1 MRHPGDGL
9 LRRLLDEPDGVAD
22 SDRSHV
28 GDCPSCTSRL
38 AEVSHDALDVGSALR
53 FDTDADV
60 DAGWERLLAGLE
72 NEAPGNR
79 APKNEAVR
87 RRRRLRRT
95 PVVAVVGVI
104 ALLGG
109 ASAAAAG
116 NWFQVFRTEKVAP
129 ITVPQADLV
138 RLPELEEFGQMRVES
153 RPMIRDVDDAR
164 AAREASG
171 LASPRITNLP
181 TGVTGQPRFLVGDK
195 VLGVFTFDRA
205 KAEKALGR
213 PIPEPPAGLTAT
225 EFRLTAGPGLA
236 AVWPG
241 NSGAPALMIGR
252 VVAPKGFSNGVPFET
267 ARDYLLSLPGLPE
280 SVSSQLK
287 AFTKEGGTLPLIV
300 NSTSE
305 SSFTTKVGKA
315 PATVLSTEGGAVSAV
330 FWVEG
335 DVINV
340 AGGSLSTDEVLR
352 VAREVRWAK

>member
-28 GDCPSCTSRL
+28 DDCPSCASRL
-38 AEVSHDALDVGSALR
+38 MAVSSDADDVASALR
-53 FDTDADV
+53 FDVDVDV
-60 DAGWERLLAGLE
+60 DAAWSRLLAGADH
-72 NEAPGNR
+72 EAPVPVR
-79 APKNEAVR
+79 PR
-87 RRRRLRRT
+87 RRWKRT
-95 PVVAVVGVI
+95 PFVAVVGVI

-116 NWFQVFRTEKVAP
+116 NWFQIFHTEQVTP

-138 RLPELEEFGQMRVES
+138 QLPELDEFGTMRVES
-153 RPMIRDVDDAR
+153 RPRIRDVDDAR
-164 AAREASG
+164 TAREATG

-181 TGVTGQPRFLVGDK
+181 MGVTGQPRFLVGDR

-213 PIPEPPAGLTAT
+213 PVPEPPAGLATT

-267 ARDYLLSLPGLPE
+267 ARDYLLSLPGLPA
-280 SVSSQLK
+280 SVSGQLK

-300 NSTSE
+300 NESSE

-315 PATVLSTEGGAVSAV
+315 PATVLTTDSGALSAV

-335 DVINV
+335 GFINV
-340 AGGSLSTDEVLR
+340 VGGSLSTDEVLR
-352 VAREVRWAK
+352 VAGETRWAK

>member
-9 LRRLLDEPDGVAD
+9 LRRLLDEPDGVTD

-28 GDCPSCTSRL
+28 DDCASCATRL
-38 AEVSHDALDVGSALR
+38 AEVSRDAADVESALR
-53 FDTDADV
+53 FDVDVDV
-60 DAGWERLLAGLE
+60 DAAWARLLDGAGH
-72 NEAPGNR
+72 EAPR
-79 APKNEAVR
+79 PVR
-87 RRRRLRRT
+87 QRRHLKRT
-95 PVVAVVGVI
+95 PVIAVVGVL

-116 NWFQVFRTEKVAP
+116 NWFQIFRTEQVTP

-138 RLPELEEFGQMRVES
+138 RLPELEEFGSMRVES
-153 RPMIRDVDDAR
+153 RPMIRDVEDAR
-164 AAREASG
+164 TAREATG

-181 TGVTGQPRFLVGDK
+181 AGVTGQPHFLVGDK

-213 PIPEPPAGLTAT
+213 AIPEPPPGLEAT

-236 AVWPG
+236 AVWPS

-267 ARDYLLSLPGLPE
+267 ARDYLLSLPGLPA
-280 SVSSQLK
+280 SVSGQLK
-287 AFTKEGGTLPLIV
+287 AFMKEGGTLPLIV
-300 NSTSE
+300 NEASE
-305 SSFTTKVGKA
+305 TSFTTKVGKA
-315 PATVLSTEGGAVSAV
+315 PATVLSTEGGSLSAV

-335 DVINV
+335 GFINV

-352 VAREVRWAK
+352 VARETRWAT

>member
-28 GDCPSCTSRL
+28 GDCPSCAARL
-38 AEVSHDALDVGSALR
+38 AEVSRDALDVGSALR
-53 FDTDADV
+53 FDTDTDV

-72 NEAPGNR
+72 NEAPQPVR
-79 APKNEAVR
+79 QR
-87 RRRRLRRT
+87 RRTVRT
-95 PVVAVVGVI
+95 PLVAAVGVI

-116 NWFQVFRTEKVAP
+116 NWFQIFRTEQVTP

-138 RLPELEEFGQMRVES
+138 RLPELEEFGAMRVES

-164 AAREASG
+164 TAREASG

-181 TGVTGQPRFLVGDK
+181 MGVTGQPRFLVGDK

-213 PIPEPPAGLTAT
+213 PVPEPPAGLAAT

-241 NSGAPALMIGR
+241 NSGVPALMIGR
-252 VVAPKGFSNGVPFET
+252 VVAPKGFSNGVPFDT

-300 NSTSE
+300 NAGTE
-305 SSFTTKVGKA
+305 TSFTTKVGKA

>member
-28 GDCPSCTSRL
+28 DGCATCSSRL
-38 AEVSHDALDVGSALR
+38 LAVSADAAEVEAALRLDV
-53 FDTDADV
+53 DVDV
-60 DAGWERLLAGLE
+60 DAAWACLVAAAGHE
-72 NEAPGNR
+72 SPR
-79 APKNEAVR
+79 PVR
-87 RRRRLRRT
+87 QRRRLKRT
-95 PVVAVVGVI
+95 PVIAVAGVL

-116 NWFQVFRTEKVAP
+116 NWFQIFRTEQVTP

-138 RLPELEEFGQMRVES
+138 QLPELDEFGTMRVES
-153 RPMIRDVDDAR
+153 RPRIRDVEDAR
-164 AAREASG
+164 TARETTG

-181 TGVTGQPRFLVGDK
+181 AGVTGQPRFLVGDK

-213 PIPEPPAGLTAT
+213 PLPEPPAGLEAT

-236 AVWPG
+236 AMWPS

-252 VVAPKGFSNGVPFET
+252 VVAPKGFSNGVPFDT
-267 ARDYLLSLPGLPE
+267 ARDYLLSLPGLPA
-280 SVSSQLK
+280 SVSGQLK

-300 NSTSE
+300 NANSE
-305 SSFTTKVGKA
+305 TSFTTKVGKA
-315 PATVLSTEGGAVSAV
+315 PATVLSTEGGALSAV

-335 DVINV
+335 GFINAV
-340 AGGSLSTDEVLR
+340 GGSLSTDEVLR
-352 VAREVRWAK
+352 VAREVRWAQ